1 MSAALAT
8 ELEALA
14 DALRRVTVRIH
25 GGAGRFDAVGAGVL
39 WPSDG
44 QPLVLTN
51 AHVLRGS
58 RGAPRIESARGEV
71 VASRVVA
78 RDREIDL
85 ALLEL
90 LGSPNDFTR
99 PATLGR
105 ARDLRVGELVVALG
119 HPLGI
124 DGALSVGILHA
135 VPNDDDGWLRADV
148 RLAPGNSAGP
158 LATLDGAVVGI
169 NSMIVRGL
177 GIAIPTHV
185 AERFVRDALTVSGV

>member
-105 ARDLRVGELVVALG
+105 ARDLRVGRSEERR
-119 HPLGI
+119 
-124 DGALSVGILHA
+124 VGKECRSRWWPDHEKKKY
-135 VPNDDDGWLRADV
+135 PRA
-148 RLAPGNSAGP
+148 
-158 LATLDGAVVGI
+158 T
-169 NSMIVRGL
+169 
-177 GIAIPTHV
+177 
-185 AERFVRDALTVSGV
+185 